1 MGLLLTNCEKKIVI
15 RQRLVAIVGIRFP
28 KLFLINGL
36 STSTKLRAYAT
47 ARMKEISQ
55 GGESTPSVYPFAM
68 DTSGSLRSPIVLFV
82 QCLVALRRFNS
93 AGWKGKKEMVVMR
106 E

>member
-1 MGLLLTNCEKKIVI
+1 M
-15 RQRLVAIVGIRFP
+15 AIVGIRFP

-68 DTSGSLRSPIVLFV
+68 DTSGFKPVVGQCTGDICEGLTERFELPSLTPFSFTTI
-82 QCLVALRRFNS
+82 Q
-93 AGWKGKKEMVVMR
+93 
-106 E
+106 